1 MGWTILPLATSRTEQ
16 NRTRM
21 EQLEKKK
28 QEQNDWKKR
37 NKKRMIGKKGTRTEW
52 FLKKGTRTEWFLKK
66 GTRTEQSTWT
76 EQIQKSQRVPSPSC
90 GKDSIPLDKKKQK

>member
-1 MGWTILPLATSRTEQ
+1 MGWTILPLATPRTEQ

-52 FLKKGTRTEWFLKK
+52 FLKKGTRTE
-66 GTRTEQSTWT
+66 QSTWT

-90 GKDSIPLDKKKQK
+90 GKDSIPLDKKTKITGFTQI

>member
-1 MGWTILPLATSRTEQ
+1 MGWTILPLATPRTEQ

-37 NKKRMIGKKGTRTEW
+37 NKKRMIGKKEQEQND
-52 FLKKGTRTEWFLKK
+52 LKKRNKNRT
-66 GTRTEQSTWT
+66 
-76 EQIQKSQRVPSPSC
+76 I
-90 GKDSIPLDKKKQK
+90 

>member
-28 QEQNDWKKR
+28 QEQNYWKKKKQEQNDLNKR
-37 NKKRMIGKKGTRTEW
+37 NKNRT
-52 FLKKGTRTEWFLKK
+52 
-66 GTRTEQSTWT
+66 
-76 EQIQKSQRVPSPSC
+76 I
-90 GKDSIPLDKKKQK
+90 